1 MCASKTV
8 GIQNDVMDLDSLN
21 GQPKASTVSSS
32 LAEPGAAAGE
42 VISGVKDLL
51 ASIRDM
57 MKECV
62 RTMSQQRHEEEKK
75 EKMMSDWKVA
85 AAVIDRI
92 CFVLIT
98 LFFIGGTL
106 ALVVLRFL
114 PHDLHLPNAEW

>member
-1 MCASKTV
+1 
-8 GIQNDVMDLDSLN
+8 
-21 GQPKASTVSSS
+21 
-32 LAEPGAAAGE
+32 
-42 VISGVKDLL
+42 
-51 ASIRDM
+51 